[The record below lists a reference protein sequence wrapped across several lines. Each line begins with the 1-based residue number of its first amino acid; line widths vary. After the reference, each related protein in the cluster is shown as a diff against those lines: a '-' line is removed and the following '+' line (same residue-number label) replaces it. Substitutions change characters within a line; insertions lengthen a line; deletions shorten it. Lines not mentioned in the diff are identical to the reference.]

1 MRVLQCLLA
10 TVLGLLMFVVCVPAQ
25 GSRQYAVGGR
35 DCELTGVYRVDP
47 SASDRLYSVV
57 QEAVSRVPAN
67 EQKQFFT
74 DLSTRLT
81 PPDLLAIECRGQNVS
96 VGSSRAQKLTFLA
109 DGKTRRDRGPG
120 GSFVNSSVRL
130 TGDTLTF
137 TSNGHAEDSV
147 NVSFV
152 SLAGG
157 NRMQVTRRIYAGQL
171 RDTLVL
177 KTMYDKVADAVNWD
191 TYGEPVA
198 ARRPTAPLPNPT
210 GERDAEALNRDLD
223 EWISA
228 TNERDIERQ
237 MSFYVPTLAAYYLTR
252 NTSASFVRQEKN
264 RVFATASVIDIHAA
278 EPEIVFQDNGRTAV
292 MRFRKKYRV
301 TDGGRTK
308 SGEVV
313 QELRWRRTNAGWR
326 IFSERDIRV
335 IR

>member
-1 MRVLQCLLA
+1 VDSGEIRSKRKEVSGKVVRVLQCLLA
-10 TVLGLLMFVVCVPAQ
+10 TVLGLIAFAVYVPAQ
-25 GSRQYAVGGR
+25 GARYAAGGR
-35 DCELTGVYRVDP
+35 DCQLTGVYRVDP

-130 TGDTLTF
+130 TGDTLAF
-137 TSNGHAEDSV
+137 TSSGRAEDSV

-157 NRMQVTRRIYAGQL
+157 SRMQVTRRIYAGQL

-177 KTMYDKVADAVNWD
+177 KTMYDKIAMRSIGTLWGAGCC
-191 TYGEPVA
+191 TA
-198 ARRPTAPLPNPT
+198 A
-210 GERDAEALNRDLD
+210 NR
-223 EWISA
+223 
-228 TNERDIERQ
+228 
-237 MSFYVPTLAAYYLTR
+237 SF
-252 NTSASFVRQEKN
+252 
-264 RVFATASVIDIHAA
+264 A
-278 EPEIVFQDNGRTAV
+278 EPN
-292 MRFRKKYRV
+292 
-301 TDGGRTK
+301 
-308 SGEVV
+308 
-313 QELRWRRTNAGWR
+313 RRTRRRSPQPRPRLNGSGPQTNAT
-326 IFSERDIRV
+326 
-335 IR
+335 